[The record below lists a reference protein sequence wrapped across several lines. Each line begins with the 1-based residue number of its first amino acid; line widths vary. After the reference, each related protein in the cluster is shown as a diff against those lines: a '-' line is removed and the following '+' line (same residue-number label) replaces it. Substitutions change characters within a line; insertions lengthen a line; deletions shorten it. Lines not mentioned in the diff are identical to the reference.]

1 MDADHH
7 VSCDKE
13 LRWNVNV
20 EPLFVQDQ
28 GVDTGSRK
36 TGRKYK
42 SCFERGN
49 AVDAQSFV
57 DFYTSKGWYV
67 GKTKMKDWKASVR
80 TWEKNQRQ
88 KNKKSKDDEGLEG
101 WLNA

>member
-1 MDADHH
+1 MYKRTKIEAEVH

-42 SCFERGN
+42 S
-49 AVDAQSFV
+49 
-57 DFYTSKGWYV
+57 
-67 GKTKMKDWKASVR
+67 
-80 TWEKNQRQ
+80 
-88 KNKKSKDDEGLEG
+88 L
-101 WLNA
+101 

>member
-42 SCFERGN
+42 SFIKTM
-49 AVDAQSFV
+49 DARAWNTLKAAKGAKKALRTPEGQQSM
-57 DFYTSKGWYV
+57 KG
-67 GKTKMKDWKASVR
+67 
-80 TWEKNQRQ
+80 
-88 KNKKSKDDEGLEG
+88 DDENGEPQ
-101 WLNA
+101 NVF